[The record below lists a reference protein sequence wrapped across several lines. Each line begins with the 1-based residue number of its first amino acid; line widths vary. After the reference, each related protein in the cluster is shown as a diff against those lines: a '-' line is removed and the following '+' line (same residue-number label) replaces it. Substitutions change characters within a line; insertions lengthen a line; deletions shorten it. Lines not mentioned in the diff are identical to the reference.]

1 MDQQQYFMR
10 MQMLGQEAE
19 KIEQQI
25 QTIDQQIAELAA
37 VMESIQ
43 AIKDGKQKEI
53 LANLGK
59 GIFVRAE
66 IKDTELLVNV
76 GKEVIVKKTVEDTIA
91 VIENQTNKLMAG
103 KEGLIGKISEMQA
116 TMQDLLLEAQKAGGH
131 SHQHSGCCGDG
142 DCQCEEP
149 CEDCTCDHDKKK

>member
-25 QTIDQQIAELAA
+25 QTIDQQIAELAS

-76 GKEVIVKKTVEDTIA
+76 GKEVIVKKTADDTIA

-103 KEGLIGKISEMQA
+103 KEGLIGKISQMQA
-116 TMQDLLLEAQKAGGH
+116 DMQDLLLEAQKADGH
-131 SHQHSGCCGDG
+131 SHEQSSCCGHD
-142 DCQCEEP
+142 DCKCEEP
-149 CEDCTCDHDKKK
+149 CEDCTCDHEKKK